1 MLLLAIVPAW
11 VPAWVPGSQ
20 QDAHGFL
27 LSIFQKFLIKRIEVS
42 YISVLCTAAVELLKD
57 NSFTLNSEILQCTQ

>member
-1 MLLLAIVPAW
+1 MLLAI

-20 QDAHGFL
+20 QDAHKFL

-42 YISVLCTAAVELLKD
+42 YISGLCNRCCGVTEG
-57 NSFTLNSEILQCTQ
+57 